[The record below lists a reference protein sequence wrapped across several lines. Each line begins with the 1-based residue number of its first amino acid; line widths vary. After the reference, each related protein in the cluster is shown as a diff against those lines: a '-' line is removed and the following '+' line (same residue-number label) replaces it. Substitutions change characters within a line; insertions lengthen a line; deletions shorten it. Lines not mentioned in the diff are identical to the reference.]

1 MHTCGFLTPLSD
13 TLMQGMMILSPVLL
27 ICMIVSFVR
36 SKGKP
41 WLRVLC
47 VIGAIV
53 CVLFIALD
61 IWLAVTAGTNARPP
75 QAIG

>member
-1 MHTCGFLTPLSD
+1 MHTGGFLTRLSD
-13 TLMQGMMILSPVLL
+13 TLMQGMMILSPILL
-27 ICMIVSFVR
+27 ICLIVSFVR

-41 WLRVLC
+41 WLRALC
-47 VIGAIV
+47 IIGAIV